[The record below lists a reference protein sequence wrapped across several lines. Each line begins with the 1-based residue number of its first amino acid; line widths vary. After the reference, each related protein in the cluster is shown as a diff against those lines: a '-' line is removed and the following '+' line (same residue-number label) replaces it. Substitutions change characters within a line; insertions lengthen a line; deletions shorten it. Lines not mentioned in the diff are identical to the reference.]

1 MAEIEYT
8 KQFKQRFMK
17 SNPPEWQ
24 IIGKATIEAEG
35 KSYTI
40 GRIWQNAQGEIFI
53 KTTPSIHGAG
63 QKIKLN
69 FKEQEEWEE

>member
-1 MAEIEYT
+1 MAKRNRFIENYL
-8 KQFKQRFMK
+8 RN
-17 SNPPEWQ
+17 NPPKWQ

-40 GRIWQNAQGEIFI
+40 GTIWQNAQGEIFI

-69 FKEQEEWEE
+69 FKEEEWDE

>member
-1 MAEIEYT
+1 MPTRKRFIENYL
-8 KQFKQRFMK
+8 RN
-17 SNPPEWQ
+17 NPPEWQ

-69 FKEQEEWEE
+69 FKKEEEWEE